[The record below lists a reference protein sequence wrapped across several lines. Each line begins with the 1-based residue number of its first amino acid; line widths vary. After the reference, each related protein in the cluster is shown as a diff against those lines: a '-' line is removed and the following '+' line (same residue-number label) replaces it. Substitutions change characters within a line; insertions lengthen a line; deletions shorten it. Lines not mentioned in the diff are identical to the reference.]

1 MRRLDSPEKITGKAQ
16 FGMDVRFPGLR
27 TALVARSPVF
37 GGKVKSFDAAEAKSV
52 AGVEQVVQIPT
63 GLAVVARDFWSAKRG
78 RDALQIHVDW
88 DLGPGATLDSE
99 AMLQDYREKAKS
111 KGPGIAAKKGDAEA
125 VLASAAKR
133 VVAEYDVPYLAH
145 APMEPLNCAV
155 KLAGGR
161 CEIWTGTQFQT
172 MDQMSAARI
181 AGVPQENVSIHTQ
194 FLGGG
199 FGRRATPASDFVSE
213 AVHVAKAAGVPV
225 KTVWTREDDIRGGYY
240 RPMFLHRIEVGL
252 DDKGRP
258 FAWKHTIVRQSI
270 LARTP
275 FERFMVKNGVDSASV
290 EGVVDSPYLESV
302 PARLVTL
309 HSPRLEVPVLWW
321 RSVGNTHTAF
331 SMESMID
338 EMSWAARRDPLDY
351 RSALLADKPR
361 HLRALKTAAEKAGWG
376 KAPPKG
382 RARGL
387 AVHESFGSI
396 IAQAAEVSVDEHKE
410 IHVHKVT
417 CAVDCGTAINPLGVE
432 AQVQG
437 AVAFGL
443 SAVLQSELTLKDG
456 RVEQSNFH
464 DYEVL
469 RLPDMP
475 EVAGHII
482 ESDAKMGGIGEPAT
496 APISAAVA
504 NAVYAL
510 TKQRLRSL
518 PLRLA

>member
-1 MRRLDSPEKITGKAQ
+1 
-16 FGMDVRFPGLR
+16 
-27 TALVARSPVF
+27 
-37 GGKVKSFDAAEAKSV
+37 
-52 AGVEQVVQIPT
+52 
-63 GLAVVARDFWSAKRG
+63 
-78 RDALQIHVDW
+78 DW
-88 DLGPGATLDSE
+88 DLGPGATLDS
-99 AMLQDYREKAKS
+99 AALLQDYRDKAKS
-111 KGPGIAAKKGDAEA
+111 KGPGIAAQKGDAEA
-125 VLASAAKR
+125 ALATAAKR

-145 APMEPLNCAV
+145 ATMEPLNCAV
-155 KLAGGR
+155 RLADGA

-258 FAWKHTIVRQSI
+258 FAWKHTIVGQSI
-270 LARTP
+270 LA
-275 FERFMVKNGVDSASV
+275 G
-290 EGVVDSPYLESV
+290 
-302 PARLVTL
+302 
-309 HSPRLEVPVLWW
+309 
-321 RSVGNTHTAF
+321 
-331 SMESMID
+331 
-338 EMSWAARRDPLDY
+338 DPLDY
-351 RSALLADKPR
+351 RAALLADKPR

-376 KAPPKG
+376 KAPLKG
-382 RARGL
+382 RGRGL

-443 SAVLQSELTLKDG
+443 SAVLQSEVTLQDG
-456 RVEQSNFH
+456 RVEQSNFD
-464 DYEVL
+464 DYQVL
-469 RLPDMP
+469 R
-475 EVAGHII
+475 
-482 ESDAKMGGIGEPAT
+482 
-496 APISAAVA
+496 
-504 NAVYAL
+504 
-510 TKQRLRSL
+510 
-518 PLRLA
+518 